1 MNIKKL
7 FFSIAMAMGI
17 FFHAVIRAQDKSTP
31 IFIVGYV
38 YDNFTGAGIKDAKIT
53 LMDKDS
59 TVIGESPTYIGNFV
73 HGGTNGID
81 ASYDFELKKNEVVKI
96 VHNQGGAS

>member
-1 MNIKKL
+1 MLPPHAFRFMRTQPRKTIFKTMNIKKL

-59 TVIGESPTYIGNFV
+59 TVIG
-73 HGGTNGID
+73 
-81 ASYDFELKKNEVVKI
+81 
-96 VHNQGGAS
+96 